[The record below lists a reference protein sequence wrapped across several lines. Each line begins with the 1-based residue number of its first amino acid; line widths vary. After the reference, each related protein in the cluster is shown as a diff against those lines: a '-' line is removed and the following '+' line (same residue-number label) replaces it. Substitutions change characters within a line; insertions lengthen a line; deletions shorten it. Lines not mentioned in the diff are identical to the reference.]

1 MKTMQERFDAKY
13 IPEPM
18 SGCWL
23 WEGAVCGGGYGCIG
37 ETGTRKILAAH
48 RVSWELHNG
57 KIPDGKWVLHK
68 CDVRPCVN
76 PEHLFLGTLQDNM
89 DDMVSKGRS
98 MLGRKTGKQKNPGKD
113 FAAKGARHYRA
124 KLSEAEVIEIIKS
137 SEPGRTMARKFGISA
152 SAISE
157 IRSRK
162 SWKHLEVR

>member
-1 MKTMQERFDAKY
+1 MRTMQERFDAKY

-23 WEGAVCGGGYGCIG
+23 WEGAVCSGGYGCIG
-37 ETGTRKILAAH
+37 ETGTRKVLAAH

-57 KIPDGKWVLHK
+57 KIPDGKWVLHR

-98 MLGRKTGKQKNPGKD
+98 KRGRKTGKQKNPGKD
-113 FAAKGARHYRA
+113 FAVYGQRHYRA
-124 KLSEAEVIEIIKS
+124 KLSDSDAFEIFS
-137 SEPGRTMARKFGISA
+137 SCEKGAVLSEKFGVTKSTISR
-152 SAISE
+152 IKNGK
-157 IRSRK
+157 RRGCVRK
-162 SWKHLEVR
+162 